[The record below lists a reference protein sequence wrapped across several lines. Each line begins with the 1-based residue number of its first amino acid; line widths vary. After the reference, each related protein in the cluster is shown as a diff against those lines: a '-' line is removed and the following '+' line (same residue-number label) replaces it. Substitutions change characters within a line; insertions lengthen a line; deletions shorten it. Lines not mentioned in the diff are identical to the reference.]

1 MNGHTTSI
9 EQGFATPKVSIQGIH
24 TKRIS
29 FAILQNSVPAL
40 HSIEIHNEGETTL
53 ENAKLIIS
61 SSPNFFVSKNFN
73 LPPITA
79 GERYRLETVDLE
91 YDHGLFSK
99 LTEAEKGILYA
110 RVVVDGHPVNEAVF
124 PIELLAR
131 NQWSGL
137 SEFPESIA
145 AFVQPNDPAADR
157 LLGQAL
163 ALMREHHADSTFSGY
178 GKGKKDV
185 WGQLAAI
192 WHTLYTQ
199 ELGYI
204 LPPAGFEQQGQK
216 VRNPSQVL
224 DAKLGTCLD
233 TSLLVAACLE
243 QCQLNPLLI
252 FTQGH
257 AFVGCWLS
265 TGSFS
270 TTTIDD
276 ATALRKRIDLHE
288 IIVFE
293 TTLLTKRD
301 QAVSFQQACDSG
313 LKNIREDVT
322 DQFICLVDIARA
334 RMQRIKPLALAEG
347 FQSSARQ
354 MVSPEALLDS
364 SAGTLD
370 FFNGAPDDLGEDIAP
385 DICNDTAKT
394 CSPKDRLDRW
404 QRKLLDLSLRNS
416 LLNYRMGKSKRYV
429 EICTQNPGA
438 VEDRL
443 ADGERFKLLGG
454 LDLIKGDPRADKS
467 SPTSRAEDLLEHLA
481 SELSK
486 KDALVT
492 HLDQKELDSRLTTLY
507 RAARSTLEEGGANTL
522 YLAFGFLSWK
532 PEGRD
537 RPCKAPLILIPAR
550 LERRSVQSGFTLS
563 LSDDEPRFN
572 MTLLELLRKDYSIF
586 ALDPFGQELPTDEH
600 GLDIDGIWRTVQH
613 VVKDIPGWEV
623 SRTIGLGLF
632 SFAKYL
638 MWKDL
643 AEHAD
648 FLKKNAVV
656 SHLLSSADAFPN
668 EPAFL
673 SPAELD
679 VKLQPQ
685 NVYCPL
691 LADSS
696 QLSAIASAAK
706 GKDFVLIGPPGT
718 GKSQTIAN
726 MIAQCL
732 AEKKTV
738 LFVAEKTAALNV
750 VHRRL
755 KHIGLG
761 EFCLELH
768 SNKANKAEVIA
779 QLSKAVAT
787 VKDSPDDWQHAASRL
802 MQTREQL
809 NNYVRQLHHS
819 SPNGLSP
826 FLAIGIV
833 TANKSCP
840 IIPLAWPSPDHHD
853 REAYEALFDTA
864 QKIEDQGEQ
873 GKALAET
880 ALKYLGREAWSPLW
894 EQELLQSLGVLH
906 DATVAVRM
914 FAQKANGAC
923 ALPFE
928 NVEGDALEALLQ
940 LAERLPSA
948 YEHTWGFALRPDAAK
963 LIGQLKEAGALLD
976 RYATKWDT
984 LSVSYRPE
992 AVDADINALQETWRR
1007 AALAWWPKSF
1017 FLKRKV
1023 KRNLQ
1028 LLSNASAKP
1037 DCNSDLM
1044 VLGELQDIKRQV
1056 EALGPLAAD
1065 TSGIFAGF
1073 ATDRQELDAAID
1085 FAEEF
1090 RRYFGMLATSP
1101 EQFQTISAL
1110 FEHLLGAGNVLLARD
1125 GSVGRALGY
1134 WAGAVRAYR
1143 DAAQKVK
1150 VFMDTD
1156 ADFSR
1161 MSANSVLPIC
1171 SEIMEQKAHIN
1182 AWCSWLRVCS
1192 EASGLG
1198 LQPLTDTV
1206 MHGALAVSEA
1216 KSALR
1221 VNYARWWVVQVIER
1235 LDGLKSFVPTEHERR
1250 ITDFKELDE
1259 TIRKMTCACIHSR
1272 LRGNGALAAG
1282 VPSEWRVLQRESTKK
1297 KRHMPVRQLIG
1308 QMPNLLLQL
1317 TPCLLMSP
1325 LSIAQ
1330 YLAVGQ
1336 TTFDLVIFD
1345 EASQI
1350 PVWDAIGA
1358 MARGKKVIVVGDP
1371 KQLPPTNFFQKT
1383 DDADVDDD
1391 DLQADDLESILEECS
1406 GAGLPSLPL
1415 RWHYRSR
1422 NESLITFSNQR
1433 YYNGDLV
1440 TFPSP
1445 DTEDR
1450 AVSLCHTSGIYQRGT
1465 SRTNP
1470 IEAKALVTDLLA
1482 RLRSPEFQES
1492 KQSIGVVTFNTQQQ
1506 LLIED
1511 LLDAERRTDPSL
1523 EVFFDSALEEPV
1535 LIKNLENIQGDERD
1549 IMYFSIGFGP
1559 DQAGKMTMNFGALNK
1574 DGGERR
1580 LNVAVTR
1587 ARYEL
1592 KVFCSLYPD
1601 QILLTQTRARGV
1613 HDLRLFLE
1621 YAQLGMKALAAAV
1634 HSSGGDY
1641 ESPFEQGV
1649 AEALQ
1654 KKGWQ
1659 THSQVGV
1666 SGFRIDLGIVDPDRP
1681 GKYLA
1686 GVECDGY
1693 TYHRSATARDRD
1705 RLRESVLRSLGWD
1718 ILRIWSTGWW
1728 INADA
1733 ATEKLHKQLEVILE
1747 KRRSMPNVRVLPD
1760 SPSEP
1765 TLPTEFASRASSA
1778 VPHRIDLPADLSENM
1793 ENNGRDI
1800 EQERLRVIVQTIVS
1814 SCSPIHENALC
1825 ANVAKQL
1832 GFGRAG
1838 SKIRSGVLA
1847 VASDIYASSIED
1859 VGTFFWDTGNS
1870 PETCTTFRKRGPSEA
1885 CVVDEIAMPELAA
1898 LARTVQPMF
1907 GEDPIVLMARRL
1919 GLSRLRAVTRPRLE
1933 QAWTLQ

>member
-1 MNGHTTSI
+1 MTDHTTSI
-9 EQGFATPKVSIQGIH
+9 EQGFAAVKTSVKGIH

-29 FAILQNSVPAL
+29 FALLQNSIPAL
-40 HSIEIHNEGETTL
+40 HSIEIHNDGESTL
-53 ENAKLIIS
+53 ENARLSIS
-61 SSPNFFVSKNFN
+61 SSPSFFISKDFN
-73 LPPITA
+73 LSPLTA
-79 GERYRLETVDLE
+79 GERYRLESIDLE

-99 LTEAEKGILYA
+99 LTEAEKGTLYA
-110 RVVVDGHPVNEAVF
+110 RLIVDGQSVNEAVF

-157 LLGQAL
+157 LLGQSL
-163 ALMREHHADSTFSGY
+163 AIMREHHADAAFSGY

-185 WGQLAAI
+185 WRQLAAI
-192 WHTLYTQ
+192 WHTLYKQ

-265 TGSFS
+265 PGSFS

-293 TTLLTKRD
+293 TTLLTKRE
-301 QAVSFQQACDSG
+301 QAISFQQACDSG

-334 RMQRIKPLALAEG
+334 RIQRIKPLALAEG
-347 FQSSARQ
+347 FQYSVRQ
-354 MVSPEALLDS
+354 MVLPETILDT

-370 FFNGAPDDLGEDIAP
+370 FLNGAPDDLGEDIAP
-385 DICNDTAKT
+385 DIYESDTAKT
-394 CSPKDRLDRW
+394 RSPSDRLDRW

-429 EICTQNPGA
+429 EIYTQNPVA

-443 ADGERFKLLGG
+443 ADGKRFKLLGG

-467 SPTSRAEDLLEHLA
+467 SPTVSAEDLLEHLA

-486 KDALVT
+486 KDELVT
-492 HLDQKELDSRLTTLY
+492 PLDQKELDSRLTTLY

-532 PEGRD
+532 PGGRD
-537 RPCKAPLILIPAR
+537 KPCKAPLILIPAR
-550 LERRSVQSGFTLS
+550 LERRNVQSGFTLS

-572 MTLLELLRKDYSIF
+572 VTLLELLRKDYSIF

-600 GLDIDGIWRTVQH
+600 GLDIDGIWLTVQH

-643 AEHAD
+643 AEHTD
-648 FLKKNAVV
+648 ILKKNAVV
-656 SHLLSSADAFPN
+656 SHLLSPEDAFPD
-668 EPAFL
+668 EPAFI
-673 SPAELD
+673 SPADLD

-685 NVYCPL
+685 NVYCPF

-732 AEKKTV
+732 AEEKTV

-779 QLSKAVAT
+779 QLSKAVET
-787 VKDSPDDWQHAASRL
+787 VKDSPDDWQHAALRL

-809 NNYVRQLHHS
+809 NSYVRQLHHS

-833 TANKSCP
+833 TANMSCP
-840 IIPLAWPSPDHHD
+840 TIPLEWPSPEHHD
-853 REAYEALFDTA
+853 RQAYEALFNTA
-864 QKIEDQGEQ
+864 QRIEDQGER
-873 GKALAET
+873 GKALAAT
-880 ALKYLGREAWSPLW
+880 ALKYIRREAWSPLW
-894 EQELLQSLGVLH
+894 EQELLQSLDVLR
-906 DATVAVRM
+906 DTTEAVHM

-948 YEHTWGFALRPDAAK
+948 HGHLWGFALRPDAAK
-963 LIGQLKEAGALLD
+963 LIGQLKEADALLD

-984 LSVSYRPE
+984 LSISYRQE
-992 AVDADINALQETWRR
+992 VVDADINVLQEIWRM

-1023 KRNLQ
+1023 KKNLQ
-1028 LLSNASAKP
+1028 LLSNASAEP
-1037 DCNSDLM
+1037 DCSSDLV
-1044 VLGELQDIKRQV
+1044 VLGELQDIKRQI
-1056 EALGPLAAD
+1056 EALRSLADD
-1065 TSGIFAGF
+1065 TSGIFTGF
-1073 ATDRQELDAAID
+1073 ATDRLELDAAIE
-1085 FAEEF
+1085 FAENF
-1090 RRYFGMLATSP
+1090 RRCFGMLATTP
-1101 EQFQTISAL
+1101 EQFQAISTL
-1110 FEHLLGAGNVLLARD
+1110 LEHLLGAGNVLLARD
-1125 GSVGRALGY
+1125 GSVGRTLCD
-1134 WAGAVRAYR
+1134 WANAVRTYR
-1143 DAAQKVK
+1143 DAAGKLKVLM
-1150 VFMDTD
+1150 VTD
-1156 ADFSR
+1156 VDFSR
-1161 MSANSVLPIC
+1161 MSADNMLQIC
-1171 SEIMEQKAHIN
+1171 SEIIEQKAHIN

-1192 EASGLG
+1192 EAAGLG
-1198 LQPLTDTV
+1198 LQPLIAAV
-1206 MHGALAVSEA
+1206 MRGALTVGKA
-1216 KSALR
+1216 KNALR

-1235 LDGLKSFVPTEHERR
+1235 LDGLRAFVPTEHERC

-1259 TIRKMTCACIHSR
+1259 TIRKMTCACIHRR
-1272 LRGNGALAAG
+1272 LRGNEALAAG
-1282 VPSEWRVLQRESTKK
+1282 APSEWRVLQRESIKK
-1297 KRHMPVRQLIG
+1297 KRHMPIRRLIAS
-1308 QMPNLLLQL
+1308 MPNLLLQL

-1330 YLAVGQ
+1330 YLAAGQ

-1391 DLQADDLESILEECS
+1391 DLQTDDLESILEECS

-1450 AVSLCHTSGIYQRGT
+1450 AVSLCYTGGIYQRGT

-1482 RLRSPEFQES
+1482 RLRSLEFQES

-1511 LLDAERRTDPSL
+1511 LLDAERRADPSL

-1535 LIKNLENIQGDERD
+1535 LVKNLENIQGDERD

-1559 DQAGKMTMNFGALNK
+1559 DQAGQMTMNFGALNK

-1587 ARYEL
+1587 ARY
-1592 KVFCSLYPD
+1592 KINVFCSLYPD
-1601 QILLTQTRARGV
+1601 QILLTQTKARGV

-1621 YAQLGMKALAAAV
+1621 YAQQGVKVLAAAV
-1634 HSSGGDY
+1634 HSSGDDY
-1641 ESPFEQGV
+1641 ESPFELGV

-1659 THSQVGV
+1659 IHPQVGV

-1681 GKYLA
+1681 SKYLA

-1705 RLRESVLRSLGWD
+1705 HLRESVLRSLGWE
-1718 ILRIWSTGWW
+1718 ILRIWSTEWW

-1733 ATEKLHKQLEVILE
+1733 AAKKLQMQLEVLLE
-1747 KRRSMPNVRVLPD
+1747 KRRSVPNVGVLPGA
-1760 SPSEP
+1760 PSGP
-1765 TLPTEFASRASSA
+1765 ALQTEFADQ
-1778 VPHRIDLPADLSENM
+1778 PLPADLSENM

-1800 EQERLRVIVQTIVS
+1800 EQERLRAIVQTIVS

-1847 VASDIYASSIED
+1847 VASDMYASSTED
-1859 VGTFFWDTGNS
+1859 VGVFFWDTDNS
-1870 PETCTTFRKRGPSEA
+1870 PETCTTFRKRGPKEA
-1885 CVVDEIAMPELAA
+1885 CVVDEIAMPELVA
-1898 LARTVQPMF
+1898 LARTIQPRF
-1907 GEDPIVLMARRL
+1907 GEDPVVLMARRL

-1933 QAWTLQ
+1933 QAWALR